1 MSLPGILGT
10 TLSTIPA
17 EVPYLFADA
26 NLVKQWRQ
34 KLAGLGEFKIGI
46 AWEGNPGY
54 KANRVRSCGRAAFA
68 PLARLEG
75 VRLISLQ
82 KGTGA
87 DKPADDANSFFVTD
101 LGSDFD
107 KVSGAFMDTAAVM
120 EQLELVVSVDTS
132 VAHCAGA
139 LGVPVWVALPF
150 APDWRWLLE
159 REDSPWYPT
168 MRLFRQRRWGDWD
181 EVFQRIADEV
191 QKLLLLRD
199 RLGEDLSAKKASV
212 SSDRRGIESICT
224 GGTVAAKGIGPSP
237 AQGARPKLPAD
248 FALYQ
253 HVLRENAP
261 VDKLIFWVRGTR
273 SRQSQQWVRL
283 VTLSPVRLSVCQGVC
298 TTPASLTP
306 FRQDMRNFLL
316 RFFSRKGSADR
327 FILPDGNWVE
337 KDGSSRS
344 DVLLA
349 WSAKMAPLDRK
360 RVTELWPEHE
370 ECQQLGPGLVVLV
383 GVV

>member
-1 MSLPGILGT
+1 MILACHSGLLRLLESCAGVDRLVAQGSSLPHFDVHAPLLSLPGILGT

-212 SSDRRGIESICT
+212 SSDRRGL
-224 GGTVAAKGIGPSP
+224 SP
-237 AQGARPKLPAD
+237 
-248 FALYQ
+248 FAL
-253 HVLRENAP
+253 VA
-261 VDKLIFWVRGTR
+261 R
-273 SRQSQQWVRL
+273 SRLRASGLPQRKERGRNCRRTSPSINTSFAKTLRL
-283 VTLSPVRLSVCQGVC
+283 INSSFGFEARARGSLNSGSVWLPSHRSAC
-298 TTPASLTP
+298 P
-306 FRQDMRNFLL
+306 FARVFAQRQ
-316 RFFSRKGSADR
+316 
-327 FILPDGNWVE
+327 P
-337 KDGSSRS
+337 
-344 DVLLA
+344 
-349 WSAKMAPLDRK
+349 
-360 RVTELWPEHE
+360 H
-370 ECQQLGPGLVVLV
+370 
-383 GVV
+383 